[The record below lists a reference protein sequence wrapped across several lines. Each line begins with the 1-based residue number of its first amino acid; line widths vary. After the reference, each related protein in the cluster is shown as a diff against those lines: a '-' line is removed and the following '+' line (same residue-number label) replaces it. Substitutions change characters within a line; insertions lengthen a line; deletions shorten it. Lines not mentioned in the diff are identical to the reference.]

1 MIKENI
7 KKDRPQRETAAPAR
21 MTGEQRR
28 RQIMK
33 AAVAVFSAKGFSGAT
48 TKEIACRARITVA
61 LIFRYFDS
69 KDALYEAILEERI
82 GEKQSAEIWR
92 KITASADEND
102 DFRVFQLAGKLLTER
117 KYAEGDLVRMVMYG
131 ILEKRVSVARLLE
144 DRFRPIKEFL
154 SRYIERRQ
162 NEKAFR
168 PTNPEMIINAFI
180 GMAVNHMLTGE
191 LCGSKITAGDNE
203 KALAVFSR
211 LILADLR
218 SHLETDAAASAPL
231 TGK

>member
-1 MIKENI
+1 
-7 KKDRPQRETAAPAR
+7 
-21 MTGEQRR
+21 
-28 RQIMK
+28 
-33 AAVAVFSAKGFSGAT
+33 
-48 TKEIACRARITVA
+48 
-61 LIFRYFDS
+61 
-69 KDALYEAILEERI
+69 
-82 GEKQSAEIWR
+82 
-92 KITASADEND
+92 
-102 DFRVFQLAGKLLTER
+102 
-117 KYAEGDLVRMVMYG
+117 
-131 ILEKRVSVARLLE
+131 LE